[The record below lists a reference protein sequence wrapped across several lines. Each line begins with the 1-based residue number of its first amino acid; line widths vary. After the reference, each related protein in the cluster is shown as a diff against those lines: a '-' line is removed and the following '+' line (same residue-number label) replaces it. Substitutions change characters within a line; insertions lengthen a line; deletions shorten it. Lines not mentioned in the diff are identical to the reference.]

1 MDINHII
8 KSIPQSVRIE
18 VQLEM
23 IERRAKELRVQS
35 MLLQRKAEEIL
46 AQVQK
51 KTPAGGRGNQQRGDC
66 VNYTKINL
74 SGQGVR
80 KCCHF

>member
-51 KTPAGGRGNQQRGDC
+51 KPRREAGGTNNEET
-66 VNYTKINL
+66 V
-74 SGQGVR
+74 
-80 KCCHF
+80 